1 MAKCKECIHYESC
14 SDFSKIINSAVDV
27 EKGCEH
33 FKNRTDFVEVVR
45 CEKCKHALWDEENE
59 MWKCV
64 ESAYYDEDAAEWFG
78 FHEYH
83 NCDFFCADGERR
95 NNE

>member
-1 MAKCKECIHYESC
+1 MTCKECVYDEMCFIKHTDSSHVC
-14 SDFSKIINSAVDV
+14 
-27 EKGCEH
+27 CE
-33 FKNRTDFVEVVR
+33 FKNRTNLVEVVR